1 MAEEDREDKEGATK
15 ISPGSTSSGVA
26 LVLVEDATTATLAD
40 KDDEELVSKAAAW
53 LATWKNSHLL
63 YLVEYDSRSIAGS
76 SVDGKSLMLDRAR
89 MSSTA
94 SVAKSLRPTE
104 WSNPSEG
111 SWSTHGSPR
120 RTTRR
125 GTPPPCGG
133 WRAVRPSWSWA

>member
-1 MAEEDREDKEGATK
+1 MAEEDREDKEGTTK

-40 KDDEELVSKAAAW
+40 EDDEELVSKAAAW

-63 YLVEYDSRSIAGS
+63 YVAEYDSRSIAGS

-104 WSNPSEG
+104 SSNPSEG
-111 SWSTHGSPR
+111 SWST
-120 RTTRR
+120 
-125 GTPPPCGG
+125 
-133 WRAVRPSWSWA
+133 

>member
-1 MAEEDREDKEGATK
+1 MAEEDREDKEGTTK

-40 KDDEELVSKAAAW
+40 EDDEELVSKAAAW

-94 SVAKSLRPTE
+94 SVAKSLSGRRRA

-111 SWSTHGSPR
+111 SWST
-120 RTTRR
+120 
-125 GTPPPCGG
+125 
-133 WRAVRPSWSWA
+133 